1 MLLKKVP
8 GKEPT
13 EKHAYK
19 IPAKDFSKEL
29 NTIILQINPLI
40 VRENEEK

>member
-1 MLLKKVP
+1 MLLKKFLE
-8 GKEPT
+8 KNQHL
-13 EKHAYK
+13 KHAYK

-40 VRENEEK
+40 VRENEE